1 MLASLTTVLYIARS
15 LLPAFASLFLLLTTV
30 FLLQVHRPI
39 SLPLCPASFSVT
51 NNSSYVA
58 LRVLSLS
65 RVSLFSFASYSENCV
80 LPTPAIIHVFPP
92 PPDTGASPAR
102 PFLVCLS
109 LFLCWLLRQLCIVRS
124 RFFSGEGSVF
134 RYKQLWLHVNCPLFP
149 SLCRAPFFSST
160 DYSSYRC
167 PATPPVLTHTILMRS
182 SYAPLP
188 PQQSQHPPLHSSR
201 HLWFGGDPLS
211 LLFLTVP
218 RPFLLQT
225 TPAISHCV
233 LFLRRASLSSP
244 LPATRATPH

>member
-80 LPTPAIIHVFPP
+80 LPTPAIIHVFPA

-102 PFLVCLS
+102 PFLMSLS
-109 LFLCWLLRQLCIVRS
+109 FPLLAAQATVHCPLTLLLRRGLC
-124 RFFSGEGSVF
+124 
-134 RYKQLWLHVNCPLFP
+134 FP
-149 SLCRAPFFSST
+149 
-160 DYSSYRC
+160 
-167 PATPPVLTHTILMRS
+167 
-182 SYAPLP
+182 
-188 PQQSQHPPLHSSR
+188 
-201 HLWFGGDPLS
+201 
-211 LLFLTVP
+211 
-218 RPFLLQT
+218 LQT
-225 TPAISHCV
+225 TLATCELPTLSFTLSRAI
-233 LFLRRASLSSP
+233 LFLY
-244 LPATRATPH
+244 